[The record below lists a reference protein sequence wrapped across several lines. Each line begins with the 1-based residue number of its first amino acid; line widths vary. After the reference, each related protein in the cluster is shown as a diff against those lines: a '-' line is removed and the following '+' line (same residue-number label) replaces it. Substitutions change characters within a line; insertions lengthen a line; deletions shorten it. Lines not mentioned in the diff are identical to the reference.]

1 MSETSDHGRF
11 DRFDASDAPDR
22 DLPPDP
28 AATPAD
34 APIVAHL
41 AESVDPLDAPPEIQT
56 EQGVI
61 LAELAEE
68 MLEFP
73 AHRGARPP
81 MQMRRRRRLLPLI
94 LFVVTCISTFFA
106 GACAW
111 VPLPYVSLAMEQ
123 GSLMPLRRVM
133 VTHWDDGLLF
143 MLCLIGILLAH
154 EMGHFLATVRY
165 RVPASFPF
173 FLPLPILSPIGT
185 LGAVI
190 AMEGSRADRKQ
201 IFDIGI
207 AGPLAGLVVAV
218 PVLWV
223 GVLKLDF
230 TEPQYGLFALDAPL
244 LVTWMLGLLQ
254 PAGYTPG
261 QDIVQSHLNP
271 YFMAG
276 WVGLLVTALNM
287 MPISQLDGGHV
298 VYTLLGKRTRWATRG
313 FIVVAVAFMIFIN
326 PWFLLVITVL
336 IMLVGIDHP
345 PTRDDRVPLGWF
357 RVALGISSLAIPVL
371 CFAPRVLIPIMPLG
385 SQ

>member
-1 MSETSDHGRF
+1 MSETSDHGRL
-11 DRFDASDAPDR
+11 DRFHSPD
-22 DLPPDP
+22 DPDP
-28 AATPAD
+28 NPLTDPALGRADEPFVASLAQSADRQDTRAT
-34 APIVAHL
+34 L
-41 AESVDPLDAPPEIQT
+41 EG

-61 LAELAEE
+61 VAELAEE
-68 MLEFP
+68 IPPVLT
-73 AHRGARPP
+73 HRRSRPLLR
-81 MQMRRRRRLLPLI
+81 MRRRRRMLPLV

-111 VPLPYVSLAMEQ
+111 VPYQYVGLSMEQ

-133 VTHWDDGLLF
+133 VTHWDDGLIF
-143 MLCLIGILLAH
+143 MLSLIGILLAH
-154 EMGHFLATVRY
+154 EMGHFLATIRY

-190 AMEGSRADRKQ
+190 AMEGSRADRKE

-223 GVLKLDF
+223 GVLQLDF
-230 TEPQYGLFALDAPL
+230 TQPEYGLFALDAPL
-244 LVTWMLGLLQ
+244 LVTWMLGIVQ

-261 QDIVQSHLNP
+261 QDIVQSNLNP

-298 VYTLLGKRTRWATRG
+298 AYTLLGKHTRWVTRV
-313 FIVVAVAFMIFIN
+313 FIVMAIGFMIFIN
-326 PWFLLVITVL
+326 PWFLLVIMVL
-336 IMLVGIDHP
+336 IMLVGMDHP
-345 PTRDDRVPLGWF
+345 PTRDDSVRLGWF